1 MLFFKVF
8 GMSIFCFSVVIA
20 HQAHKPNHL
29 KELTVQAMALSA
41 ITGAASGVFDVY
53 TIKYIGLPFGFISE
67 GQIRRMLIQD
77 VLFTNEF
84 GEEKDDKR
92 SSSQKQI
99 AGWFGAATSWVAWAF
114 AYKYFKDKI

>member
-1 MLFFKVF
+1 MLFFKIF

-20 HQAHKPNHL
+20 HQAHKHNHL

-41 ITGAASGVFDVY
+41 ITGAASGVFDVF
-53 TIKYIGLPFGFISE
+53 TVKHTGLPLGFVSE
-67 GQIRRMLIQD
+67 GNVRRMLIQD

-99 AGWFGAATSWVAWAF
+99 VMWFGSATS
-114 AYKYFKDKI
+114 